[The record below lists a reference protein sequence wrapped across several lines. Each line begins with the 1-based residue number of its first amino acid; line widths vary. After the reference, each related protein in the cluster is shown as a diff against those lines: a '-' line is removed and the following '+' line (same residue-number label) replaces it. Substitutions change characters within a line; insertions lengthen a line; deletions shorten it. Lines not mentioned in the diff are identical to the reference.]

1 MAGCPTYLSHVLLNQ
16 VFRNVAYTPPTTV
29 YAALYTSD
37 PGPDDIGQEV
47 SGNGYAR
54 VPVSFSEPK
63 NRAIENSDKV
73 EFPEATGSWGTI
85 THLGI
90 KDAQTGGNLLAY
102 GAIENPKPIDAG
114 DQVILKVGNITIS
127 LT

>member
-1 MAGCPTYLSHVLLNQ
+1 MAGCSTYLSHALLNQ

-37 PGPDDIGQEV
+37 PGPDDTGQEV

-54 VPVSFSEPK
+54 VPVTFGEPAD
-63 NRAIENSDKV
+63 RAIKNIERV
-73 EFPEATGSWGTI
+73 EFPEATGSWGTVAY
-85 THLGI
+85 LAI
-90 KDAQTGGNLLAY
+90 KDAETGGNLLAY
-102 GAIENPKPIDAG
+102 GAIENPKTIEAG
-114 DQVILKVGNITIS
+114 DQVIFKEGNITIS